1 MPGAVRRMYP
11 ARTSRRCDG
20 TSASA
25 GSSRRVRRNS
35 CDIRVTMRA
44 RLLRL
49 SATFS
54 ALFGRHNAENVAL
67 KGSEQHRHERAAG
80 READMF
86 VGAPSRLVEVVDVKT
101 HDRCDLPAAGL
112 DAGPHPGDAQ
122 TLAPTRRFDP
132 DPLYLAGGL
141 RGRAD
146 FGLEDNLSVLDPR
159 ERTTRLHELCHP
171 GAVEGAAVGR
181 DR

>member
-35 CDIRVTMRA
+35 CDIRVTMPV

-54 ALFGRHNAENVAL
+54 ALFGRHNAGNLAL
-67 KGSEQHRHERAAG
+67 NGSEQHRHKRAG
-80 READMF
+80 SSEADVF
-86 VGAPSRLVEVVDVKT
+86 VGPASRLVEVVDVKT
-101 HDRCDLPAAGL
+101 HD
-112 DAGPHPGDAQ
+112 
-122 TLAPTRRFDP
+122 
-132 DPLYLAGGL
+132 
-141 RGRAD
+141 
-146 FGLEDNLSVLDPR
+146 
-159 ERTTRLHELCHP
+159 
-171 GAVEGAAVGR
+171 
-181 DR
+181 